1 MSITK
6 SIRRNTLNK
15 TKHRN
20 KLLEILKDIYND
32 PELRTALGFKGG
44 TAAMLFYDL
53 PRLSVDLDFNL
64 LKLGKEDQVFEKV
77 KGILEKHGELRE
89 ARKKRYTLFF
99 LVSYEWGEVNIK
111 VEISRRE
118 SFSSF
123 EPKNYMGITM
133 LVMKQADMT
142 AGKLSAIITR
152 KKPAM
157 RDVFDSWFFLK
168 NHWPVNEKVFEQKTG
183 MSLEKGLEIIIKQIE
198 GIRRNEILQGLG
210 ELITEGQKNWARE
223 KLVEETVFQLRL
235 LQEVYKK

>member
-1 MSITK
+1 M
-6 SIRRNTLNK
+6 NK

-32 PELRTALGFKGG
+32 PVLRTAIGFKGG

-53 PRLSVDLDFNL
+53 PRLSVDLEFNL

-77 KGILEKHGELRE
+77 KSILEKHGELRE
-89 ARKKRYTLFF
+89 ARKKHYTLFF
-99 LVSYEWGEVNIK
+99 VVSYEWGEVNIK

-133 LVMKQADMT
+133 LVMKQADMA

-183 MSLEKGLEIIIKQIE
+183 MNLEKGLEIIIKQIE

>member
-1 MSITK
+1 MD
-6 SIRRNTLNK
+6 NA
-15 TKHRN
+15 KHRT
-20 KLLEILKDIYND
+20 KLIEILKDIYDD

-53 PRLSVDLDFNL
+53 PRLSVDLDFDL
-64 LKLGKEDQVFEKV
+64 LKIGKEDLVFEKIRT
-77 KGILEKHGELRE
+77 ILEKHGELRE
-89 ARKKRYTLFF
+89 ARKKRFTMFF
-99 LVSYEWGEVNIK
+99 LVSYEWGEHNLK

-118 SFSSF
+118 TVSSF
-123 EPKNYMGITM
+123 EPKNYLGIPM

-168 NHWPVNEKVFEQKTG
+168 NYWPVSERVFEQKTG
-183 MSLEKGLEIIIKQIE
+183 MGLEKGLEVIIKQVE
-198 GIRRNEILQGLG
+198 GIHRNEILQGLG
-210 ELITEGQKNWARE
+210 ELIGEGQKDWARE

-235 LQEVYKK
+235 LQEVRRK

>member
-1 MSITK
+1 M
-6 SIRRNTLNK
+6 NK

-32 PELRTALGFKGG
+32 PELRTTLGFKGG

-77 KGILEKHGELRE
+77 KSILEKHGELRE

-99 LVSYEWGEVNIK
+99 LISYEWGEVNIK

-152 KKPAM
+152 KRLAM
-157 RDVFDSWFFLK
+157 RDVFDSWFFLE
-168 NHWPVNEKVFEQKTG
+168 NHWPLNEKVFEQKTG
-183 MSLEKGLEIIIKQIE
+183 MSLEKGLKIIIKQIE

-210 ELITEGQKNWARE
+210 ELITEGQKNWARD

-235 LQEVYKK
+235 LQEAYKNDGS

>member
-1 MSITK
+1 M
-6 SIRRNTLNK
+6 NK

-32 PELRTALGFKGG
+32 PELRTTLGFKGG

-99 LVSYEWGEVNIK
+99 LISYEWGEVNIK

-118 SFSSF
+118 SFSGF

-133 LVMKQADMT
+133 LVMKQADMA

-157 RDVFDSWFFLK
+157 RDVFDSWFFLE

-183 MSLEKGLEIIIKQIE
+183 MSLEKGLKIIIKQIE